1 IINFVQNEYF
11 SNRGISI
18 ASIYRKTKQWCNNKR
33 VPEPSYYQVYN
44 IIKRIPENLKAYSN
58 MNSKKYAEK
67 YDGIFLRECQRPN
80 EIWQADHT
88 MLDIEVLNEK
98 NEIERPW
105 LTIVLDD
112 Y

>member
-1 IINFVQNEYF
+1 
-11 SNRGISI
+11 
-18 ASIYRKTKQWCNNKR
+18 
-33 VPEPSYYQVYN
+33 
-44 IIKRIPENLKAYSN
+44 

-67 YDGIFLRECQRPN
+67 YDSLYIRKCERPN

-105 LTIVLDD
+105 LTIVIGI
-112 Y
+112 